1 MVEKILLRELCQMA
15 ARISSTTNRLT
26 SPGMTLAIVVIL
38 TRPTSAETGMTQM
51 IIKPLHF
58 LVSTR

>member
-1 MVEKILLRELCQMA
+1 MIT
-15 ARISSTTNRLT
+15 RISSVIDRLT
-26 SPGMTLAIVVIL
+26 SPGMTLAIVVML

-51 IIKPLHF
+51 IIKPLHL